1 MILAGLC
8 SIVMAQVGQLAK
20 LFNAIAAGDLVSAQ
34 EVASDITASE
44 ERLGHHGAA
53 QMLRGALRPNQIKAS
68 NGANGGTNGNGT
80 TNGANHAV
88 RGVMLHDALT
98 LLRPEVALGDVRL
111 RPNLRTSI
119 DEVRL
124 EWRHRVDLEAAMLPR
139 RSRLLFHGPP
149 GCGKSVTAAALGAE
163 LGLPVYV
170 VRFDA
175 VVGAYLGQ
183 TAVHLRELFRFAEA
197 NPCVLLF
204 DEVDALGKHRGD
216 PLDVGELH
224 RIVITLMQELE
235 HVHPAGYI
243 VATSNLPT
251 LLDPALWRRFDLV
264 MEFPRPDQRERER
277 FVVERAKAFATKVTP
292 GLRAKARKAASFADA
307 AMVVQAEARRNLLA
321 RLGRP

>member
-1 MILAGLC
+1 
-8 SIVMAQVGQLAK
+8 MAQVGQLAK
-20 LFNAIAAGDLVSAQ
+20 LFKAIAAGDLVSAQ
-34 EVASDITASE
+34 EVAADITASE

-53 QMLRGALRPNQIKAS
+53 QMLRGSLRPNQPKA
-68 NGANGGTNGNGT
+68 ANGQHGSANGSGPAT
-80 TNGANHAV
+80 A

-98 LLRPEVALGDVRL
+98 LLRPEVPLDDVRL
-111 RPNLRTSI
+111 RSALRTSI
-119 DEVRL
+119 NELRL
-124 EWRHRVDLEAAMLPR
+124 EWQHREDLEAATLPR
-139 RSRLLFHGPP
+139 RSKLLFHGPP
-149 GCGKSVTAAALGAE
+149 GCGKSVTAAAFGAE

-235 HVHPAGYI
+235 HVHAAGYI

-277 FVVERAKAFATKVTP
+277 FVVARAKRLATKVTP
-292 GLRAKARKAASFADA
+292 GLRAKARKAASYADA
-307 AMVVQAEARRNLLA
+307 EMVVQSEARRNLLA
-321 RLGRP
+321 RLSRP

>member
-1 MILAGLC
+1 MPP
-8 SIVMAQVGQLAK
+8 VGQLAK
-20 LFNAIAAGDLVSAQ
+20 LFKALAAGDLVSAQ
-34 EVASDITASE
+34 AVASDITASE

-53 QMLRGALRPNQIKAS
+53 QMLRGSLRPNQPKAANGS
-68 NGANGGTNGNGT
+68 NGTPQT
-80 TNGANHAV
+80 V
-88 RGVMLHDALT
+88 RGVVLHDALT
-98 LLRPEVALGDVRL
+98 LLHPAAVLSEVRL
-111 RPNLRTSI
+111 RSSLRTAI
-119 DEVRL
+119 EELRR
-124 EWRHRVDLEAAMLPR
+124 EWQHRADLNAAMLPR

-149 GCGKSVTAAALGAE
+149 GCGKSVTAAAFGAE
-163 LGLPVYV
+163 LGLPIYV

-197 NPCVLLF
+197 SPCVLLF

-251 LLDPALWRRFDLV
+251 LLDPALLRRFDLV
-264 MEFPRPDQRERER
+264 MAFPRPDQRERER
-277 FVVERAKAFATKVTP
+277 FAVSRAKALATKVTP
-292 GLRAKARKAASFADA
+292 ALRAKVRKTTSYADA
-307 AMVVQAEARRNLLA
+307 ERVVQAEARRNLLA
-321 RLGRP
+321 RLSQP

>member
-1 MILAGLC
+1 
-8 SIVMAQVGQLAK
+8 MAQVGQLAK
-20 LFNAIAAGDLVSAQ
+20 LFKAIAAGDLVSAQ

-44 ERLGHHGAA
+44 ERVGHHGAA
-53 QMLRGALRPNQIKAS
+53 QMLRGSLRPNQTKGS
-68 NGANGGTNGNGT
+68 NGANGGANGT
-80 TNGANHAV
+80 THAV
-88 RGVMLHDALT
+88 RGIMLHDALT
-98 LLRPEVALGDVRL
+98 LLHPEVALSDVRL
-111 RPNLRTSI
+111 RSNLRTSI
-119 DEVRL
+119 EELRL
-124 EWRHRVDLEAAMLPR
+124 EWQHRVDLEAATLPR

-149 GCGKSVTAAALGAE
+149 GCGKSVTAAAFGAD
-163 LGLPVYV
+163 LGLPIYV

-243 VATSNLPT
+243 IATSNLPL

-277 FVVERAKAFATKVTP
+277 FVVARAKAFATKVTP
-292 GLRAKARKAASFADA
+292 GLRAKARKAASYADA
-307 AMVVQAEARRNLLA
+307 EMVVQAEARRNLLA
-321 RLGRP
+321 RLSRR

>member
-1 MILAGLC
+1 
-8 SIVMAQVGQLAK
+8 MAQVVQLAK
-20 LFNAIAAGDLVSAQ
+20 LFRAIAAGDLVSAQ
-34 EVASDITASE
+34 EVASDITVSE
-44 ERLGHHGAA
+44 ERVGHHGAA
-53 QMLRGALRPNQIKAS
+53 QMLRGSLRPNQTKGS
-68 NGANGGTNGNGT
+68 NGANGTHT
-80 TNGANHAV
+80 T
-88 RGVMLHDALT
+88 RGIMLHDALT
-98 LLRPEVALGDVRL
+98 LLHPEVALSDVRL
-111 RPNLRTSI
+111 RSNLRTSI
-119 DEVRL
+119 EELCL
-124 EWRHRVDLEAAMLPR
+124 EWQHRVDLEAATLPR

-149 GCGKSVTAAALGAE
+149 GCGKSVTAAAFGAD

-235 HVHPAGYI
+235 HVHPAGYVI
-243 VATSNLPT
+243 ATSNLPT

-277 FVVERAKAFATKVTP
+277 FVVARAKAFATQVTP
-292 GLRAKARKAASFADA
+292 RLRAKARKAASYADA
-307 AMVVQAEARRNLLA
+307 EMVVQAEARRNLLA
-321 RLGRP
+321 RLSRP